1 MEYLY
6 SAHGRDSKVT
16 YREIKSQV
24 KGKLTDKEISK
35 FEYLAKTGS
44 CRKMNNIIRECM
56 RNNWEG
62 IRMTQEEER
71 LYNKLQQLK
80 RKGLQ
85 ENINRL
91 KRM

>member
-16 YREIKSQV
+16 YSEIKSRA
-24 KGKLTDKEISK
+24 KRKLTAKEVSRFEHLASK
-35 FEYLAKTGS
+35 GRN
-44 CRKMNNIIRECM
+44 RKANAIIRECM

-62 IRMTQEEER
+62 IRMTEEEER
-71 LYNKLQQLK
+71 LHNRLQQLK

-85 ENINRL
+85 EHINRL

>member
-6 SAHGRDSKVT
+6 GSNDRDSKVT
-16 YREIKSQV
+16 YNEIKSQV
-24 KGKLTDKEISK
+24 KGKLTDNDIRK

-85 ENINRL
+85 QHINML
-91 KRM
+91 KK